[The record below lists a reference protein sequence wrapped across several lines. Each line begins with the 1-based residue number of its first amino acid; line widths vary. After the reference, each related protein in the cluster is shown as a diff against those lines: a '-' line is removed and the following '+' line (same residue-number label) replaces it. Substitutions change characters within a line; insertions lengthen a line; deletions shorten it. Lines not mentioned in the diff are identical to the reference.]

1 MLFRVVAPLIKKEEE
16 LAVGLNYQ
24 SDVELRWPHWD
35 RTEILNKFHQ
45 GGIFLLFSPSLKRS
59 IRPFCHNFFHTCY
72 FPSRDSSFV
81 LLFRTSIWT
90 RCVFCKTCSM
100 LTSFRSEPGKEG
112 RNPESPLHVPCQGP
126 GRAILYRQLHNESA
140 SPKEPFKT
148 RDIAWI
154 SGWWSSKPIYFWGL
168 FRQSML
174 SRIPYNYAVVG
185 KYFFV
190 DALNRNY
197 LYTLLRHRI
206 L

>member
-1 MLFRVVAPLIKKEEE
+1 MLNWDSHTET
-16 LAVGLNYQ
+16 
-24 SDVELRWPHWD
+24 ELRFQISFIKRASSCSSLPPSK
-35 RTEILNKFHQ
+35 EVSA
-45 GGIFLLFSPSLKRS
+45 LFV
-59 IRPFCHNFFHTCY
+59 IIFFHTCY

-90 RCVFCKTCSM
+90 RCVFCKRCSI

-112 RNPESPLHVPCQGP
+112 RNPWSPLHVPCQGP
-126 GRAILYRQLHNESA
+126 GRAVLYRLWNYDSA

-148 RDIAWI
+148 RDIIWI
-154 SGWWSSKPIYFWGL
+154 SGWRSKKPIYFCGL

-174 SRIPYNYAVVG
+174 SRIPYNFAVVG

-190 DALNRNY
+190 DALNGKLSLHIHCYSTEYNS
-197 LYTLLRHRI
+197 RHKLQLFR